1 MELHH
6 LLFEHIMPFWEVAIH
21 KPKER
26 FPKTLSLIDKMSKIT
41 ASEDED
47 VKKWENKAKLMRDQ
61 IDEGIRAGYEEI
73 KKLYQTLLRA
83 PMVFLATLDPKGSSD
98 ILRAILAVVKDE
110 GLNIDAANDYHES
123 KLRLYFCSQRAS

>member
-26 FPKTLSLIDKMSKIT
+26 FPKTLSLIDKMSRIT
-41 ASEDED
+41 ASEGKD
-47 VKKWENKAKLMRDQ
+47 VNKWAKKAPLMKDQ

-73 KKLYQTLLRA
+73 KKLY
-83 PMVFLATLDPKGSSD
+83 
-98 ILRAILAVVKDE
+98 
-110 GLNIDAANDYHES
+110 
-123 KLRLYFCSQRAS
+123 